1 MQNFFQD
8 LRYGAR
14 SISRNPGFAILA
26 ILALALGIGAN
37 TAIFSVVNS
46 VLLRPLAYAD
56 PSRLVV
62 ILHEGKL
69 PVSPAD
75 YLDWRKQSRS
85 FEQIAAA
92 QSGGATLTGGDRAE
106 QLTGMQVSANLFD
119 TLGVPALRGRTFDA
133 SEDQPAS
140 KHVVVLSYPLWQRRF
155 GGDPGIVGR
164 DIVLNGESYTVTG
177 VMPESF
183 RFAPFWATNVE
194 IWTPLVL
201 DKRLHDRGGRS
212 LRIFARRRNGVPL
225 QQSQSEIDV
234 ICRRLAEQY
243 PDTNT
248 NMTAQ
253 VVPLQEKVVANIR
266 PTLFVLLGTVGFVL
280 LIACSNVANLMLVRA
295 NGKTKETAVRLALGS
310 SGWRLIRQSLLESLM
325 LSVAGAVVGAWIA
338 RWGVTG
344 LIASL
349 PAGSLPRLA
358 EVGIDKTTLGFTV
371 LIAMAT
377 GVFCGL
383 APALRAFRTEL
394 QEALKSGGR
403 GSTQG
408 RGEHRTR
415 AILVTCEVALALVLM
430 VGAGLMLRTFE
441 HLQAVDP
448 GFDPAHLLTMDA
460 AAGGKSYPTAAGRI
474 RFFEQLRPRL
484 ESLPGVQS
492 VSVINHLPI
501 GGDVWTLGIAVEGR
515 PTPPPGRRNGAVY
528 RVVQPGYFATMKIPM
543 LRGRDFTAHDLPATT
558 PVVIVNEALAKRD
571 FPNEDPIG
579 RRVSL
584 SNNTWMTIVG
594 VVKNVKQGD
603 WIAEPG
609 SEIYLPHAQ
618 SEATQFSSMTV
629 VLRAHG
635 DPLTLAKAAE
645 EVVRSIDKDVPVA
658 HVLTMEQIIGD
669 RLWRGRLA
677 MTLLMLFAGVAITL
691 AGLGIYGAISYSVA
705 QRTNE
710 IGIRMALGARRI
722 DVLRMVLQQ
731 GLVVVGSGIFIG
743 LFGAWML
750 TRALSGLLYGVT
762 TTDPATF
769 FAVPILVLC
778 LSAVACSLP
787 ALRATRVDAVTA
799 LRYE

>member
-1 MQNFFQD
+1 MQNFLQD

-14 SISRNPGFAILA
+14 SLSRNPGFAILA

-92 QSGGATLTGGDRAE
+92 QSGGATLTGDDRAE
-106 QLTGMQVSANLFD
+106 QVTGMQVSANLFE

-133 SEDQPAS
+133 FEDQPAS
-140 KHVVVLSYPLWQRRF
+140 KHVVVLSYPLWRRRF
-155 GGDPGIVGR
+155 GSDAGIVGR
-164 DIVLNGESYTVTG
+164 YIVLKGESYTVTG

-194 IWTPLVL
+194 LWTPLVL
-201 DKRLHDRGGRS
+201 DQRVHDRGGRS
-212 LRIFARRRNGVPL
+212 LRIFARLRNGVPL
-225 QQSQSEIDV
+225 RQAQSEIDV

-248 NMTAQ
+248 SMTAQ

-295 NGKTKETAVRLALGS
+295 NGKTRETAVRLALGS

-325 LSVAGAVVGAWIA
+325 LSAAGAGVAAWIA
-338 RWGVTG
+338 RWGIAG

-349 PAGSLPRLA
+349 PAGSLPRLD
-358 EVGIDKTTLGFTV
+358 EVGIDKTALAFTV
-371 LIAMAT
+371 LIALAT
-377 GVFCGL
+377 GIFCGI

-394 QEALKSGGR
+394 QEALKSGAR

-408 RGEHRTR
+408 RSEHRTR
-415 AILVTCEVALALVLM
+415 SVLVACEVALALVLM

-448 GFDPAHLLTMDA
+448 GFDPSHVLTMEA
-460 AAGGKSYPTAAGRI
+460 AAGGKSYPLAADRI

-492 VSVINHLPI
+492 VSIINHLPI
-501 GGDVWTLGIAVEGR
+501 GGDVWTLGVAVEGR
-515 PTPPPGRRNGAVY
+515 PAPPPGQQSGAAY
-528 RVVQPGYFATMKIPM
+528 RVVQPSYFAAMKIPM
-543 LRGRDFTAHDLPATT
+543 LRGRDFTAHDSTGTT

-571 FPNEDPIG
+571 FPGEDPIG
-579 RRVSL
+579 RRIST
-584 SNNTWMTIVG
+584 SNRTWMTIVG
-594 VVKNVKQGD
+594 LVKNVKQSD
-603 WIAEPG
+603 WMANPA
-609 SEIYLPHAQ
+609 SEIYLPHEQ
-618 SEATQFSSMTV
+618 SPAAQFSYMTV

-645 EVVRSIDKDVPVA
+645 DAVRSIDKDVPIAQVM
-658 HVLTMEQIIGD
+658 TMEQVIGD
-669 RLWRGRLA
+669 KLWRGRLA

-691 AGLGIYGAISYSVA
+691 AALGIYGAISYSVA

-710 IGIRMALGARRI
+710 IGIRMALGAGRL
-722 DVLRMVLQQ
+722 DVLRMVLRQAMA
-731 GLVVVGSGIFIG
+731 VVGSGISIG

-762 TTDPATF
+762 ATDPVTF
-769 FAVPILVLC
+769 LAVPVLVIA

>member
-1 MQNFFQD
+1 MQNFWQD
-8 LRYGAR
+8 FRYGAR
-14 SISRNPGFAILA
+14 SIAKNPGFAILA

-46 VLLRPLAYAD
+46 VLLRPLSYAD

-69 PVSPAD
+69 PASPAD

-85 FEQIAAA
+85 FDQIAAA
-92 QSGGATLTGGDRAE
+92 QSGGATLTGGERAE

-140 KHVVVLSYPLWQRRF
+140 KHVAVLSYPLWQRRF

-212 LRIFARRRNGVPL
+212 LRIFARLRNGVSVK
-225 QQSQSEIDV
+225 QAQSEIDV

-243 PDTNT
+243 PDTNI

-266 PTLFVLLGTVGFVL
+266 PTLLVLLGTVGFVL

-310 SGWRLIRQSLLESLM
+310 SSWRLIRQYLLEGLM
-325 LSVAGAVVGAWIA
+325 LAATGAVVGVLIA

-349 PAGSLPRLA
+349 PAGSLPRLQ
-358 EVGIDKTTLGFTV
+358 EVGIDKTTLAFTV

-377 GVFCGL
+377 GIFCGL
-383 APALRAFRTEL
+383 APALRVFRTEL

-403 GSTQG
+403 GSTRG

-441 HLQAVDP
+441 HLQSVDP
-448 GFDPAHLLTMDA
+448 GFDPSHVLTMDA
-460 AAGGKSYPTAAGRI
+460 AAGGKLYPSAAGRI
-474 RFFEQLRPRL
+474 GFFEQVRSRL

-492 VSVINHLPI
+492 VSLINHLPI

-515 PTPPPGRRNGAVY
+515 PTPPPGQRNGAVY

-558 PVVIVNEALAKRD
+558 PVAIVNEALAKRD
-571 FPNEDPIG
+571 FAGEDPIG

-584 SNNTWMTIVG
+584 SNRTWMTIVG

-603 WIAEPG
+603 WIVAPG

-618 SEATQFSSMTV
+618 SEVTQFSSMTLV
-629 VLRAHG
+629 VRAHG
-635 DPLTLAKAAE
+635 DPLALVKAAE
-645 EVVRSIDKDVPVA
+645 EVVHAVDKDVPVA
-658 HVLTMEQIIGD
+658 RVATMEQIIGD

-677 MTLLMLFAGVAITL
+677 MTLLTLFGGVAITL

-710 IGIRMALGARRI
+710 IGIRMALGAKRI
-722 DVLRMVLQQ
+722 HVLRMVLQQ
-731 GLVVVGSGIFIG
+731 ALAVVGSGVSIG

-762 TTDPATF
+762 ATDPVTF
-769 FAVPILVLC
+769 LAVPVLVVA

-787 ALRATRVDAVTA
+787 ALRAMRVDAVTA